1 MALPFDPLSAIESA
15 FDLGKTAIERIWPDP
30 IKRAEELRKLEE
42 IKQKGDLEVL
52 NSEVKLLLGQIE
64 INIKE
69 AENPSLFVSGWR
81 PAIGW
86 LGVVAIGYYYILYQ
100 FLVWI
105 WSYLAATGKIPVGVK
120 LPPAMDVTALL
131 TIVTGML
138 GLRSWEKGKGV
149 NTTRVKVR

>member
-1 MALPFDPLSAIESA
+1 MSLPFDPLAALESA

-52 NSEVKLLLGQIE
+52 NSEVKLLLGQIQ

-81 PAIGW
+81 PAVGW
-86 LGVVAIGYYYILYQ
+86 LGVAALGYQFVLYQ
-100 FLVWI
+100 FLMWI
-105 WSYLAATGKIPVGVK
+105 WSYLSVTGKIPMGAE
-120 LPPAMDVTALL
+120 PPPVMDVNALL
-131 TIVTGML
+131 TMITGML